1 MRTMMKTLKATTL
14 LVFLLVAS
22 NVFGQ
27 LKVVRF
33 GMKGGVNLPQQTL
46 SLNDINSIVNDQT
59 YDISNIQTEFSD
71 GFNIGMITRVS
82 LPLIPVYVHGEALY
96 TQFDETIAITDGGT
110 DFTINSTVQRL
121 DFPISAGAKIG
132 PAFAGLGATPSI
144 PFANRSDLWTPD
156 VDANFT
162 WGWHI
167 HAGIKL
173 WRILGEVK
181 YESGFG
187 MLAGNVNYNY
197 NDTDYQFELDQRRA
211 QLVVSL
217 AYFFQ

>member
-1 MRTMMKTLKATTL
+1 MKTLKATTL
-14 LVFLLVAS
+14 LVFLMAAS

-156 VDANFT
+156 VDADFT

>member
-1 MRTMMKTLKATTL
+1 MKTLKATTL

-46 SLNDINSIVNDQT
+46 SLNDINSIVHDQT
-59 YDISNIQTEFSD
+59 YAISNIQTEFSD
-71 GFNIGMITRVS
+71 GYNIGMITRVS

>member
-1 MRTMMKTLKATTL
+1 MKTLKATTL

-156 VDANFT
+156 VDADFT

>member
-1 MRTMMKTLKATTL
+1 MKTLKIYLLLALLSITTGM
-14 LVFLLVAS
+14 S
-22 NVFGQ
+22 GQ
-27 LKVVRF
+27 IKIIRF
-33 GMKGGVNLPQQTL
+33 GVKGGMNLPQQTL
-46 SLNDINSIVNDQT
+46 SLNDINDIVNNQT

-71 GFNIGMITRVS
+71 GFNLGMITRIS

-96 TQFDETIAITDGGT
+96 TQFDETIAITDGGSE
-110 DFTINSTVQRL
+110 FTINSTVQRL

-144 PFANRSDLWTPD
+144 PFANRSDLWTSD

-173 WRILGEVK
+173 WRLLGEVK

-187 MLAGNVNYNY
+187 MLAGNVNYDY
-197 NDTDYQFELDQRRA
+197 NGTDYQFELDRRRA

-217 AYFFQ
+217 AYFFK

>member
-1 MRTMMKTLKATTL
+1 MMKTLKATTL
-14 LVFLLVAS
+14 LVFLLAAS

-144 PFANRSDLWTPD
+144 PFANRSDLWTPE

>member
-1 MRTMMKTLKATTL
+1 MKTLKATTL
-14 LVFLLVAS
+14 LVFLLTAS

>member
-1 MRTMMKTLKATTL
+1 MKTLKATTL

-71 GFNIGMITRVS
+71 GFHIGLITRVS

>member
-1 MRTMMKTLKATTL
+1 MKTLKATTL
-14 LVFLLVAS
+14 LVFLLTAS

-46 SLNDINSIVNDQT
+46 SLNDINSIVNNQT

>member
-1 MRTMMKTLKATTL
+1 MKTLKATTL

-96 TQFDETIAITDGGT
+96 TQFDETIAITDGGN

-173 WRILGEVK
+173 WRLLGEVK

>member
-1 MRTMMKTLKATTL
+1 MKTLKATTL
-14 LVFLLVAS
+14 LVFLLAAS
-22 NVFGQ
+22 NLFGQ

>member
-1 MRTMMKTLKATTL
+1 MKTLKATTL
-14 LVFLLVAS
+14 LVFFLAAS

-33 GMKGGVNLPQQTL
+33 GMKGGMNLPRQTL
-46 SLNDINSIVNDQT
+46 SLNDINNIVNDQT
-59 YDISNIQTEFSD
+59 YDISNIQTEFID

-156 VDANFT
+156 VERAARVGDRVETGTVFLNRADYLDPGLCWT
-162 WGWHI
+162 
-167 HAGIKL
+167 GIK
-173 WRILGEVK
+173 
-181 YESGFG
+181 
-187 MLAGNVNYNY
+187 
-197 NDTDYQFELDQRRA
+197 DTGRGGGLSVIGYHNLTRPKSYH
-211 QLVVSL
+211 LKKVTL
-217 AYFFQ
+217 

>member
-1 MRTMMKTLKATTL
+1 MKTLKATTL
-14 LVFLLVAS
+14 LVFLLAAS

-217 AYFFQ
+217 AYFFK

>member
-1 MRTMMKTLKATTL
+1 MMKTLKATTL
-14 LVFLLVAS
+14 LVFLLAAS

-110 DFTINSTVQRL
+110 DFTINSTIQRL

>member
-1 MRTMMKTLKATTL
+1 MKTLKIYLLLALLSITTGM
-14 LVFLLVAS
+14 S
-22 NVFGQ
+22 GQ
-27 LKVVRF
+27 IKIIRF
-33 GMKGGVNLPQQTL
+33 GVKSGMNLPQQTL
-46 SLNDINSIVNDQT
+46 SLNDINDIVNNQT

-71 GFNIGMITRVS
+71 GFNFGIITRIS

-96 TQFDETIAITDGGT
+96 TQFDETIAITDGGSE
-110 DFTINSTVQRL
+110 FTINSTVQRL

-132 PAFAGLGATPSI
+132 PAFAGIGATPSI
-144 PFANRSDLWTPD
+144 PFANRSDLWTAD

-173 WRILGEVK
+173 WRLLGEVK

-187 MLAGNVNYNY
+187 MLAGNVNYDY
-197 NDTDYQFELDQRRA
+197 NGTDYQFELDRRRA

-217 AYFFQ
+217 AYFFK

>member
-1 MRTMMKTLKATTL
+1 MKTLKATTL

-59 YDISNIQTEFSD
+59 YDISSIQTEFSD

-121 DFPISAGAKIG
+121 DFPISAGAKVG

-187 MLAGNVNYNY
+187 MLAGNVNYNF

>member
-1 MRTMMKTLKATTL
+1 MMKTLKATTL
-14 LVFLLVAS
+14 LVFLLAAS

-156 VDANFT
+156 VDADFT

>member
-1 MRTMMKTLKATTL
+1 MKTLKIYLLLALLSITTGM
-14 LVFLLVAS
+14 S
-22 NVFGQ
+22 GQ
-27 LKVVRF
+27 IKIIRF
-33 GMKGGVNLPQQTL
+33 GMKGGMNLPQQTL
-46 SLNDINSIVNDQT
+46 SLNDINDIVNNQT

-71 GFNIGMITRVS
+71 GFNLGMITRIS

-96 TQFDETIAITDGGT
+96 TQFDETIAITDRGSE
-110 DFTINSTVQRL
+110 FTINSTVQRL

-144 PFANRSDLWTPD
+144 PFANRSDLWTAD

-173 WRILGEVK
+173 WRLLGEVK

-187 MLAGNVNYNY
+187 MLAGNVNYDY
-197 NDTDYQFELDQRRA
+197 NGTDYQFELDRRRA

-217 AYFFQ
+217 AYFFK

>member
-1 MRTMMKTLKATTL
+1 MKTLKATTL
-14 LVFLLVAS
+14 MVFLLVAS

-33 GMKGGVNLPQQTL
+33 GMKGGMNLPQQTL

>member
-1 MRTMMKTLKATTL
+1 MKTLKATTL
-14 LVFLLVAS
+14 LVFLLATS

-121 DFPISAGAKIG
+121 DFPISAGAKVG

>member
-1 MRTMMKTLKATTL
+1 MKTLKATTL

-33 GMKGGVNLPQQTL
+33 GMKGGMNLPQQTL

-121 DFPISAGAKIG
+121 DFPISAGAKVG

-187 MLAGNVNYNY
+187 MLAGNVNYNF

>member
-1 MRTMMKTLKATTL
+1 MMKTLKATTL
-14 LVFLLVAS
+14 LVFLLAAS

-96 TQFDETIAITDGGT
+96 TQFDETIAITDGGN

-121 DFPISAGAKIG
+121 DFPISAGAKVG

-144 PFANRSDLWTPD
+144 PFANRSDLWTTD

>member
-1 MRTMMKTLKATTL
+1 MKTLKIYLLLALLSITTGM
-14 LVFLLVAS
+14 S
-22 NVFGQ
+22 GQ
-27 LKVVRF
+27 IKIIRF
-33 GMKGGVNLPQQTL
+33 GVKGGMNLPQQTL
-46 SLNDINSIVNDQT
+46 SLNDINDIVNIQT

-71 GFNIGMITRVS
+71 GFNFGMITRIS

-96 TQFDETIAITDGGT
+96 TQFDETIAITDGGSE
-110 DFTINSTVQRL
+110 FTINSTVQRL

-132 PAFAGLGATPSI
+132 PAFAGIGATPSI
-144 PFANRSDLWTPD
+144 PFANRSDLWTAD

-173 WRILGEVK
+173 WRLLGEVK

-187 MLAGNVNYNY
+187 MLAGNVNYDY
-197 NDTDYQFELDQRRA
+197 NGTDYQFELDRRRA

-217 AYFFQ
+217 AYFFK

>member
-1 MRTMMKTLKATTL
+1 MKTLKTTTL
-14 LVFLLVAS
+14 LVFLLAAS

-96 TQFDETIAITDGGT
+96 TQFDETIAITDGGN

-121 DFPISAGAKIG
+121 DFPISAGAKVG

>member
-1 MRTMMKTLKATTL
+1 MMKTLKATTL
-14 LVFLLVAS
+14 MVFLLVAS

-33 GMKGGVNLPQQTL
+33 GMKGGMNLPQQTL

>member
-1 MRTMMKTLKATTL
+1 MKTLKATTL
-14 LVFLLVAS
+14 LVFFLAAS

-33 GMKGGVNLPQQTL
+33 GMKGGMNLPQQTL
-46 SLNDINSIVNDQT
+46 SLNDINNIVNDQT

-96 TQFDETIAITDGGT
+96 TQFDETIAITDGGN

-121 DFPISAGAKIG
+121 DFPISAGAKVG

>member
-1 MRTMMKTLKATTL
+1 MKTLKATTL
-14 LVFLLVAS
+14 LVFLMAAS

-156 VDANFT
+156 IDANFT

>member
-1 MRTMMKTLKATTL
+1 MKTLKATTL

-173 WRILGEVK
+173 WRILGEVR

>member
-1 MRTMMKTLKATTL
+1 MKTLKATTL

-96 TQFDETIAITDGGT
+96 TQFDETIAITDGGN

>member
-1 MRTMMKTLKATTL
+1 MMKTLKATTL
-14 LVFLLVAS
+14 LVFLLAAS

-96 TQFDETIAITDGGT
+96 TQFDETIAITDGGN

-121 DFPISAGAKIG
+121 DFPISAGAKVG

>member
-1 MRTMMKTLKATTL
+1 MMKTLKATTL
-14 LVFLLVAS
+14 LVFLMAAS

-110 DFTINSTVQRL
+110 YFTINSTVQRL

-156 VDANFT
+156 VDADFT

>member
-1 MRTMMKTLKATTL
+1 MKTLKATTL
-14 LVFLLVAS
+14 LVFLLAAS

-33 GMKGGVNLPQQTL
+33 GMKGGMNLPQQTL

>member
-1 MRTMMKTLKATTL
+1 MKTLKIYLLLALLTITTGM
-14 LVFLLVAS
+14 S
-22 NVFGQ
+22 GQ
-27 LKVVRF
+27 IKIIRF
-33 GMKGGVNLPQQTL
+33 GVKGGMNLPQQTL
-46 SLNDINSIVNDQT
+46 SLNDINDIVNNQT

-71 GFNIGMITRVS
+71 GFNFGMITRIS

-96 TQFDETIAITDGGT
+96 TQFDETIAITDGGSE
-110 DFTINSTVQRL
+110 FTINSTVQRL

-132 PAFAGLGATPSI
+132 PAFAGLGVTPSI
-144 PFANRSDLWTPD
+144 PFANRSDLWTAD

-173 WRILGEVK
+173 WRLLGEVK

-187 MLAGNVNYNY
+187 MLAGNVNYDY
-197 NDTDYQFELDQRRA
+197 NGTDYQFELDRRRA

-217 AYFFQ
+217 AYFFK

>member
-1 MRTMMKTLKATTL
+1 MKTLKATTL
-14 LVFLLVAS
+14 LVFLLAAS

>member
-1 MRTMMKTLKATTL
+1 MKTLKATTL

-121 DFPISAGAKIG
+121 DFPISAGAKVG

-144 PFANRSDLWTPD
+144 PFANRSDLWTLD

>member
-1 MRTMMKTLKATTL
+1 MKTLKATTL
-14 LVFLLVAS
+14 LVFLLAAS

-46 SLNDINSIVNDQT
+46 SLNDINNIVNDQT
-59 YDISNIQTEFSD
+59 YDISNIQTGFSD
-71 GFNIGMITRVS
+71 GFSIGMITRVS

-121 DFPISAGAKIG
+121 DFPISAGAKVG